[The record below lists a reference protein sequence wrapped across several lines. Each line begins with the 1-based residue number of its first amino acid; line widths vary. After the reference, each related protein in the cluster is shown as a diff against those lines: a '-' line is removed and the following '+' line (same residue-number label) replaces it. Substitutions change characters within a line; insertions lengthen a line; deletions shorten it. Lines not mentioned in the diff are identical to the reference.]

1 MRTCADVQRHLSRF
15 VDGDPPAGE
24 QAAIASHLASCAAC
38 RGLEADLRRIRAA
51 ARTLGPVLPPDH
63 LWAQIAGRLP
73 AAERAT
79 RTPRLAPWLAIA
91 ALLVVV
97 AVGVYLAAS
106 IARHAP
112 AAAPADNAAAAHAV
126 QDVAEEL
133 DQALTHYERAV
144 AGLETLVREDNDS
157 MGPVASGALRANLAA
172 IDRAIAESRTALL
185 DQPQSASARA
195 ALADALRQ
203 KVDVLRTTVALVN
216 DLRRERHRGAAGAMK
231 PGRQS

>member
-1 MRTCADVQRHLSRF
+1 L
-15 VDGDPPAGE
+15 
-24 QAAIASHLASCAAC
+24 
-38 RGLEADLRRIRAA
+38 
-51 ARTLGPVLPPDH
+51 PV
-63 LWAQIAGRLP
+63 
-73 AAERAT
+73 
-79 RTPRLAPWLAIA
+79 
-91 ALLVVV
+91 
-97 AVGVYLAAS
+97 
-106 IARHAP
+106 
-112 AAAPADNAAAAHAV
+112 APADNAAAAHAV